1 MKISRMNLFEG
12 DSKLVAFFDIQTEE
26 GIVAKGFR
34 LINGPN
40 GLFVGAPS
48 EKGKDDKYY
57 DNVILPKELKESLQT
72 MAIDEYNKLKGGS
85 PAQSDNAPF

>member
-1 MKISRMNLFEG
+1 MKISRMNLFAG

-26 GIVAKGFR
+26 GIIIKGFK
-34 LINGPN
+34 LVNGAN

-57 DNVILPKELKESLQT
+57 DSVIIPKELKESLQT
-72 MAIDEYNKLKGGS
+72 MAIEEYNKAKEGGA
-85 PAQSDNAPF
+85 AQSEDSPF